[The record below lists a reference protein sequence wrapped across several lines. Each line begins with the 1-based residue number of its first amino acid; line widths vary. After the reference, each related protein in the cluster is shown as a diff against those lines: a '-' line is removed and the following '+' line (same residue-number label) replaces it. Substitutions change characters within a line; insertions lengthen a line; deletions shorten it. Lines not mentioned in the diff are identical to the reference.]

1 MSPVRSLVHA
11 QSGRSFLL
19 FLLVLVV
26 YAGSL
31 GNGFHFDDFHAVVHN
46 PHIRSLSSIPSFFQ
60 DAGTF
65 SVNPES
71 AMYRPLLLTTF
82 AVDRALFGPAALGHH
97 VINVVLHGLAAV
109 MVQSW
114 LVALG
119 LQARVAGVTALLFA
133 VHPINSEAVCY
144 ISSRSELLMGLC
156 MLTALSFYARSS
168 GRRGRMAVSLLAAT
182 ASFLAKSVGVIAP
195 LAIILADIFSGGMR
209 RVRQNWLAYSLF
221 SIPVLMYL
229 LAVRGAAAYAVL
241 DSPVRPLGDQ
251 LWTQAKAQ
259 AYYLQLIALPAH
271 LNVEHQFKVSAS
283 AEPVAVL
290 AVMFL
295 LSLAASI
302 WIVRRQLRW
311 LALAAGW
318 WVLLLMP
325 TTLVPLIVLV
335 NEHRLY
341 MAGLGVLLPVAVCL
355 ASLEKSCMLKR
366 LRMATWALA
375 GYTIVLALLTMQR
388 TGDWADEVT
397 LWRDSAAKSP
407 QMLRP
412 HLRLAD
418 GLKGAGDTRGAEA
431 SYLRAVALRPHHPGA
446 LNNLGLL
453 YRELDRDDEGELQFR
468 ALLAVSAD
476 NVPARLNLAELLLQR
491 GAWEAADAQ
500 YDTVLGYENTEGRA
514 QIRRG
519 QIALRY
525 GTDTAVALKHFDNA
539 IANGADGE
547 AAAHV
552 GRGIALRKLGDNDLA
567 RAAYLRAVG
576 VAPERSDVWYNF
588 GNLHVD
594 RGNFAPA
601 VDAYQRVIDIGD
613 DAELARSAGL
623 KIRDIRDHVAATIDS
638 TKLK

>member
-1 MSPVRSLVHA
+1 MSLVRA
-11 QSGRSFLL
+11 QPGRSFLL

-46 PHIRSLSSIPSFFQ
+46 PHIRSLSNIPSFFQ

-71 AMYRPLLLTTF
+71 AMYRPLLVTTF
-82 AVDRALFGPAALGHH
+82 AIDRALFGPGALGHH
-97 VINVVLHGLAAV
+97 AVNVALHGLTAI
-109 MVQSW
+109 MVLFW

-119 LQARVAGVTALLFA
+119 VHARVAGVTALLFA

-156 MLTALSFYARSS
+156 MLAALTFYARSS
-168 GRRGRMAVSLLAAT
+168 GKPSRMAASMLAAM
-182 ASFLAKSVGVIAP
+182 ASLLAKSVGVITPA
-195 LAIILADIFSGGMR
+195 AIILADFFSGGMR

-221 SIPVLMYL
+221 AIPTLMYL
-229 LAVRGAAAYAVL
+229 FAVRGAAAYAVL
-241 DSPVRPLGDQ
+241 DSPVRPLVHQ

-259 AYYLQLIALPAH
+259 VYYLQLIALPVH
-271 LNVEHQFKVSAS
+271 LNVEHQFQVSAR
-283 AEPVAVL
+283 AEPAAFLAVL
-290 AVMFL
+290 FL
-295 LSLAASI
+295 LSLATTV
-302 WIVRRQLRW
+302 WILRRQLRW
-311 LALAAGW
+311 MALAAGW
-318 WVLLLMP
+318 WVLLLIP
-325 TTLVPLIVLV
+325 TTLIPLIVLV

-341 MAGLGVLLPVAVCL
+341 MAALGVLLPIAVCL
-355 ASLEKSCMLKR
+355 VRLEKSRNQKR

-388 TGDWADEVT
+388 TGDWADEIT
-397 LWRDSAAKSP
+397 LWSDSAAKSP

-418 GLKGAGDTRGAEA
+418 GLSRAGDKRGAEA
-431 SYLRAVALRPHHPGA
+431 SYLRAIALRPQHPGA

-453 YRELDRDDEGELQFR
+453 YRELHRDAEAELQFR
-468 ALLAVSAD
+468 ALLSVSAD
-476 NVPARLNLAELLLQR
+476 SVPARLNLAELLLQR
-491 GAWEAADAQ
+491 GAWQAADAQ
-500 YDTVLGYENTEGRA
+500 YDTVLRYEHTDGRA

-525 GTDTAVALKHFDNA
+525 GADAAVALKHFDDA

-547 AAAHV
+547 VAAHV

-576 VAPERSDVWYNF
+576 LAPERSDVWYNL
-588 GNLHVD
+588 GNLHLD
-594 RGNFAPA
+594 RGDFAPA
-601 VDAYQRVIDIGD
+601 IDAYQRVIDIGD
-613 DAELARSAGL
+613 DPKLVRSAGL
-623 KIRDIRDHVAATIDS
+623 RIREIRDHVAATIDS
-638 TKLK
+638 TN